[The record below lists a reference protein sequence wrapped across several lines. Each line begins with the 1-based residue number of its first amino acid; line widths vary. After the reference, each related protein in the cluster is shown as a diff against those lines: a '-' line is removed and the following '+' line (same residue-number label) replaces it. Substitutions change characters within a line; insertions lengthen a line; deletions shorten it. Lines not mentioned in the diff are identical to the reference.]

1 MATKRRAAHVPGT
14 NVLRI
19 GRNSADRTRRGLALA
34 NPIRNRSATEFE
46 VRKGT
51 RSLGRIIRTVNFKS
65 KYRMKAS
72 SGHSGG

>member
-19 GRNSADRTRRGLALA
+19 GRSSADRTRRGLVLA

-51 RSLGRIIRTVNFKS
+51 
-65 KYRMKAS
+65 
-72 SGHSGG
+72 